1 MLDGMGDPA
10 PPMKGHSP
18 NFSVHVYC
26 GQTAGW
32 IKMPLGTE
40 VGLGPDYIVLDG
52 NPALNSPLKGST
64 APSNFRLM
72 SIVAQRSPISATA
85 EHLLLNVMPSADEHW
100 DESKFNIFT
109 TTTTV
114 PKHRCLFR
122 NLLPSSQ
129 TKTLTVVQ
137 TNLLMYVNLMSCRF
151 MHCSGLSTSAAI
163 CRLQYSVD
171 CEPANELCIIKRV
184 FHCA

>member
-1 MLDGMGDPA
+1 MGTQLPLPKGA
-10 PPMKGHSP
+10 QPPTSFRPMSIVAKTARWMKMS
-18 NFSVHVYC
+18 
-26 GQTAGW
+26 
-32 IKMPLGTE
+32 LGTE
-40 VGLGPDYIVLDG
+40 VGLGPDHTVLGG
-52 NPALNSPLKGST
+52 NPALNSPLKEST

-85 EHLLLNVMPSADEHW
+85 EHLLLNVLPSGDEHW
-100 DESKFNIFT
+100 EESKFNIFT

-151 MHCSGLSTSAAI
+151 MYCCGLSTSAAI
-163 CRLQYSVD
+163 CRLQHSGPWTVNPLTNY
-171 CEPANELCIIKRV
+171 A
-184 FHCA
+184 